1 MWYKVNRDLEFIELA
16 KEIIDSREFRSLKK
30 IKHHLRTTR
39 YEHSIRVAYWS
50 YIIAKK
56 LKWNVREVV
65 RGALLHDLVYSHDTD
80 VGFNSHPKRALE
92 NALIAFE
99 LCDMEIDIITKHM
112 FPSYL
117 AMPKYKESWLV
128 CLVDTASAVKEFCTI
143 VNNEIAC

>member
-1 MWYKVNRDLEFIELA
+1 MGIKVNKDKEFMILARD
-16 KEIIDSREFRSLKK
+16 IIDSKEFRSLRL
-30 IKHHLRTTR
+30 IRHHLRTTR
-39 YEHSIRVAYWS
+39 YEHSLRVAYWS

-117 AMPKYKESWLV
+117 AMPKYRESWLV
-128 CLVDTASAVKEFCTI
+128 CLVDTASAVKEFCTF
-143 VNNEIAC
+143 VDKEVAY